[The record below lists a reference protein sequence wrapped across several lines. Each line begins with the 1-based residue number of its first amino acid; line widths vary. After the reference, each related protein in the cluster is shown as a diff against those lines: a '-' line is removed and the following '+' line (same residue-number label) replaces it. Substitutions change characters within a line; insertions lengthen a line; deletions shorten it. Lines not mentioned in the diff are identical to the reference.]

1 MEYKLYDND
10 IFGISYKLYDD
21 EEVFVEVNCP
31 HTDSDI
37 DELWKYKP
45 QEKQFC
51 HFYGKDIE
59 LPRKMLTL
67 GKTYNFNGS
76 NPSCGEIDDFG
87 YLSKCILLAEPQSIY
102 NSCVINF
109 YEDGNEY
116 IGYHRDRTNGMSK
129 DSTIVISSFG
139 ETRTLRLQHIA
150 SKETFD
156 LLLPHG
162 SRFEFSQHFNNRYK
176 HMIVKSK
183 KIKEKR
189 LSITYRNMN

>member
-1 MEYKLYDND
+1 MEQIYYKLYND
-10 IFGISYKLYDD
+10 
-21 EEVFVEVNCP
+21 EVVVVDVNCP
-31 HTDSDI
+31 HAECDI
-37 DELWKYKP
+37 NELWNYKP

-76 NPSCGEIDDFG
+76 NPSVGEIQDFG
-87 YLSKCILLAEPQSIY
+87 YLSKCILLAEPMSPY
-102 NSCVINF
+102 NSCVVNF

-116 IGYHRDRTNGMSK
+116 IGYHRDRTNGMTE
-129 DSTIVISSFG
+129 DSTIVICSLG
-139 ETRTLRLQHIA
+139 ETRILRLQHIV
-150 SKETFD
+150 SRKSYD
-156 LLLPHG
+156 IPLPHG
-162 SRFEFSQHFNNRYK
+162 SRFEFTQEFNNRYK

-189 LSITYRNMN
+189 LSITYRNMK